1 MSLATEILEL
11 SVQALQQDYPSYQ
24 FMVQRDIA
32 WILQKK
38 MIELIEK
45 KGYALEVYQ
54 DYPLKRGSKE
64 YNEHE
69 LVVVSQGM
77 NYRDMFKSSSQVELV
92 VRVLFEPSRHRRDI
106 CEYHLPRVLM
116 PQFFS
121 QVNELKSLVE
131 MNKAKD
137 TKLILVDEYS
147 RHRHQLNQEEQMDWQ
162 SWGSYDDP
170 GLNVSVLVI

>member
-1 MSLATEILEL
+1 MSLAKEILEL
-11 SVQALQQDYPSYQ
+11 SVQALQQDYPTYQ

-54 DYPLKRGSKE
+54 DYPLKRGGKE

-147 RHRHQLNQEEQMDWQ
+147 RHRHQLNQQEQMDWQ

-170 GLNVSVLVI
+170 GLNVSVLVN

>member
-1 MSLATEILEL
+1 MSLAKEILEL
-11 SVQALQQDYPSYQ
+11 SLQSLKKEYPTYQ

-38 MIELIEK
+38 MIECIEE

-54 DYPLKRGSKE
+54 DYPLKRGCKE

-69 LVVVSQGM
+69 LVIVSQGM
-77 NYRDMFKSSSQVELV
+77 NYREMFRPSTQVELV
-92 VRVLFEPSRHRRDI
+92 VRILFEPSRHRRDI
-106 CEYHLPRVLM
+106 CEYHLPRVLI
-116 PQFFS
+116 PQFLS

-131 MNKAKD
+131 TNKAKE
-137 TKLILVDEYS
+137 TSLILVDEYS
-147 RHRHQLNQEEQMDWQ
+147 RHRHQIVQEEQMDWQ

-170 GLNVSVLVI
+170 GLNVSVLFV